1 MYRKHDPADG
11 MWAHA
16 LDLMAQ
22 AERMHQQFFRLG
34 SGTRPQANWEPPA
47 DVFVDGR
54 DAVIVV
60 ALPGVSAERVEIA
73 SEPGALWVRAERELP
88 AAARRGAM
96 RQLEIPYGVF
106 ERRIPL
112 PEGLWELG
120 AQELSHGC
128 LVLRLRRAS

>member
-1 MYRKHDPADG
+1 MYRKHDPVDG

-34 SGTRPQANWEPPA
+34 SSTRPQANWEPPA

-60 ALPGVSAERVEIA
+60 ALPGVSADRVEIS

-120 AQELSHGC
+120 PQELSHGC
-128 LVLRLRRAS
+128 LVLRLRRAG

>member
-1 MYRKHDPADG
+1 MYRKHDPVDG

-34 SGTRPQANWEPPA
+34 SGTRAPANWEPPA

-60 ALPGVSAERVEIA
+60 ALPGVSADRVEIS

-88 AAARRGAM
+88 QAARRGAM
-96 RQLEIPYGVF
+96 RQLEIPYGGVD
-106 ERRIPL
+106 RPPPPPPRP
-112 PEGLWELG
+112 
-120 AQELSHGC
+120 
-128 LVLRLRRAS
+128 

>member
-1 MYRKHDPADG
+1 

-34 SGTRPQANWEPPA
+34 SSTRPQANWEPPA

-60 ALPGVSAERVEIA
+60 ALPGVSADRVEIS

-112 PEGLWELG
+112 PEGLWEMG
-120 AQELSHGC
+120 PQELSHGC
-128 LVLRLRRAS
+128 LVLRLRRAG